1 MDSASDGLV
10 KSCFILFSYDVGRS
24 QNVSQHNTTRGILID
39 DAHRTERFFFLCVIK
54 KITETL
60 HYCLYTLET
69 YLLYRWREK
78 DSDFV

>member
-39 DAHRTERFFFLCVIK
+39 DAHRTERFFF
-54 KITETL
+54 
-60 HYCLYTLET
+60 
-69 YLLYRWREK
+69 
-78 DSDFV
+78 FV